1 MTTGMNDSTAS
12 TLKWNK
18 NYQINKTRQKFR
30 NIKYRAGNKVVEFEI
45 GTKFLK
51 QFQQFILLREFV
63 LNGNESEYLFLQG
76 MVKIHILILNK

>member
-1 MTTGMNDSTAS
+1 MM
-12 TLKWNK
+12 WNK

-63 LNGNESEYLFLQG
+63 LNGNESEYLFFYR
-76 MVKIHILILNK
+76 VW